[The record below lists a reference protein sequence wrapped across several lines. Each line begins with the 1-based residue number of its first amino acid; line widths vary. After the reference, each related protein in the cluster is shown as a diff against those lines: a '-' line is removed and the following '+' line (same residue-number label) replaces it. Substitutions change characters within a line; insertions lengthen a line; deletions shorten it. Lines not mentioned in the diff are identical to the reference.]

1 MSGGTKQQ
9 FKQFSITC
17 AEDACLVLGMLIS
30 GMTVN
35 LEKYKEY
42 ASEAE
47 SLLESTQEEY
57 VPAKEYDDVNDK
69 LLYRQREILKFTA
82 DHQSSSFS
90 YIDLRKI
97 LEKHKYVSS
106 PLSEEVSA
114 ILSEFL
120 DVRNWTFHNPQS
132 LMVAAKEA
140 ARKDIPDELKE
151 IAQVTPQLNPVLIR
165 KICRYEIVML
175 ASLTIH
181 TQKRIE
187 QFEKV
192 LRSMKTDYQEIY
204 DSIENKPF
212 LMTAHGLSD
221 RVQYVELKATSGL
234 SDYHSDIAQISMAI
248 QKSKYDG
255 SDEKFNDWVVRL
267 DGENSCCDST
277 LTEDSQNE
285 ANHK

>member
-90 YIDLRKI
+90 YIRKKI
-97 LEKHKYVSS
+97 PPCKLVMLCDENSAPDIAREVANAKKDGLIDAFFYSSVTEKY
-106 PLSEEVSA
+106 L
-114 ILSEFL
+114 
-120 DVRNWTFHNPQS
+120 T
-132 LMVAAKEA
+132 AA
-140 ARKDIPDELKE
+140 
-151 IAQVTPQLNPVLIR
+151 
-165 KICRYEIVML
+165 L
-175 ASLTIH
+175 ASL
-181 TQKRIE
+181 
-187 QFEKV
+187 
-192 LRSMKTDYQEIY
+192 
-204 DSIENKPF
+204 
-212 LMTAHGLSD
+212 
-221 RVQYVELKATSGL
+221 
-234 SDYHSDIAQISMAI
+234 
-248 QKSKYDG
+248 
-255 SDEKFNDWVVRL
+255 
-267 DGENSCCDST
+267 
-277 LTEDSQNE
+277 
-285 ANHK
+285 

>member
-17 AEDACLVLGMLIS
+17 SEDACLVLGMLIS
-30 GMTVN
+30 GMAVN

-69 LLYRQREILKFTA
+69 LLYRQREILKLTA

-97 LEKHKYVSS
+97 LEKQKHISS

-140 ARKDIPDELKE
+140 AHKDIPDELKK

-165 KICRYEIVML
+165 KICRYELVML
-175 ASLTIH
+175 ASLTMH
-181 TQKRIE
+181 AQKRIE
-187 QFEKV
+187 QFEQV
-192 LRSMKTDYQEIY
+192 LRSMKADYQEIY

-212 LMTAHGLSD
+212 L
-221 RVQYVELKATSGL
+221 
-234 SDYHSDIAQISMAI
+234 
-248 QKSKYDG
+248 
-255 SDEKFNDWVVRL
+255 F
-267 DGENSCCDST
+267 
-277 LTEDSQNE
+277 
-285 ANHK
+285 

>member
-97 LEKHKYVSS
+97 LEKQRYISS

-151 IAQVTPQLNPVLIR
+151 ITQVTPQLNPVN
-165 KICRYEIVML
+165 
-175 ASLTIH
+175 
-181 TQKRIE
+181 Q
-187 QFEKV
+187 
-192 LRSMKTDYQEIY
+192 
-204 DSIENKPF
+204 
-212 LMTAHGLSD
+212 
-221 RVQYVELKATSGL
+221 
-234 SDYHSDIAQISMAI
+234 
-248 QKSKYDG
+248 
-255 SDEKFNDWVVRL
+255 ND
-267 DGENSCCDST
+267 
-277 LTEDSQNE
+277 
-285 ANHK
+285 A

>member
-90 YIDLRKI
+90 YIHPADNLGFLRYDDQLVVLPLVSEDRELAVWYAL
-97 LEKHKYVSS
+97 LEPFDRTPFDVFGNAAAFFLCEGSEDGKHQ
-106 PLSEEVSA
+106 LS
-114 ILSEFL
+114 
-120 DVRNWTFHNPQS
+120 
-132 LMVAAKEA
+132 VAA
-140 ARKDIPDELKE
+140 
-151 IAQVTPQLNPVLIR
+151 
-165 KICRYEIVML
+165 
-175 ASLTIH
+175 
-181 TQKRIE
+181 
-187 QFEKV
+187 
-192 LRSMKTDYQEIY
+192 
-204 DSIENKPF
+204 
-212 LMTAHGLSD
+212 
-221 RVQYVELKATSGL
+221 
-234 SDYHSDIAQISMAI
+234 
-248 QKSKYDG
+248 
-255 SDEKFNDWVVRL
+255 
-267 DGENSCCDST
+267 
-277 LTEDSQNE
+277 
-285 ANHK
+285 

>member
-132 LMVAAKEA
+132 LMVAAKEVA
-140 ARKDIPDELKE
+140 HKDIPDELKE

-165 KICRYEIVML
+165 KICRYELVMFGGIENNSYDLPKVNTIGSGKGIAAISTVKGIDIPSIVDKP
-175 ASLTIH
+175 STSSIIDFEQDDDSIKSISKRKPLTI
-181 TQKRIE
+181 K
-187 QFEKV
+187 
-192 LRSMKTDYQEIY
+192 L
-204 DSIENKPF
+204 
-212 LMTAHGLSD
+212 
-221 RVQYVELKATSGL
+221 
-234 SDYHSDIAQISMAI
+234 
-248 QKSKYDG
+248 
-255 SDEKFNDWVVRL
+255 
-267 DGENSCCDST
+267 
-277 LTEDSQNE
+277 
-285 ANHK
+285 

>member
-47 SLLESTQEEY
+47 SLLESIQEEY

-97 LEKHKYVSS
+97 LEKQKYISWRVLTSSVKPSTFVYLLAMRKPPVVVSILQQEVS
-106 PLSEEVSA
+106 FFYCPLSGEQSKALETFA
-114 ILSEFL
+114 LFFL
-120 DVRNWTFHNPQS
+120 HSVY
-132 LMVAAKEA
+132 V
-140 ARKDIPDELKE
+140 
-151 IAQVTPQLNPVLIR
+151 IR
-165 KICRYEIVML
+165 
-175 ASLTIH
+175 
-181 TQKRIE
+181 
-187 QFEKV
+187 
-192 LRSMKTDYQEIY
+192 
-204 DSIENKPF
+204 
-212 LMTAHGLSD
+212 
-221 RVQYVELKATSGL
+221 RVK
-234 SDYHSDIAQISMAI
+234 
-248 QKSKYDG
+248 
-255 SDEKFNDWVVRL
+255 
-267 DGENSCCDST
+267 C
-277 LTEDSQNE
+277 
-285 ANHK
+285 

>member
-69 LLYRQREILKFTA
+69 LLYRQREILKFA
-82 DHQSSSFS
+82 AEHQGSSFS

-132 LMVAAKEA
+132 LMVAAKEVA
-140 ARKDIPDELKE
+140 HSKCK
-151 IAQVTPQLNPVLIR
+151 NPVLKEQSAR
-165 KICRYEIVML
+165 QQVVRARYRR
-175 ASLTIH
+175 
-181 TQKRIE
+181 Q
-187 QFEKV
+187 EKV
-192 LRSMKTDYQEIY
+192 AGEASPVPE
-204 DSIENKPF
+204 
-212 LMTAHGLSD
+212 GLSED
-221 RVQYVELKATSGL
+221 AG
-234 SDYHSDIAQISMAI
+234 I
-248 QKSKYDG
+248 QRCQDQPDG
-255 SDEKFNDWVVRL
+255 
-267 DGENSCCDST
+267 
-277 LTEDSQNE
+277 
-285 ANHK
+285 

>member
-9 FKQFSITC
+9 VKQFSITC

-30 GMTVN
+30 GISVN

-47 SLLESTQEEY
+47 SLLESIQEEF

-97 LEKHKYVSS
+97 LEKHKYISS
-106 PLSEEVSA
+106 PLSEEVAA

-132 LMVAAKEA
+132 LMVAAKEVA
-140 ARKDIPDELKE
+140 HKDIPDELKE

-165 KICRYEIVML
+165 KICRYELVML

-181 TQKRIE
+181 AQKRIE

-192 LRSMKTDYQEIY
+192 LRSMKADYQEIY

-212 LMTAHGLSD
+212 LMTTQGFSD
-221 RVQYVELKATSGL
+221 RVQYVELNATSGFVGL
-234 SDYHSDIAQISMAI
+234 S
-248 QKSKYDG
+248 
-255 SDEKFNDWVVRL
+255 
-267 DGENSCCDST
+267 
-277 LTEDSQNE
+277 
-285 ANHK
+285 

>member
-9 FKQFSITC
+9 FKQFCISC
-17 AEDACLVLGMLIS
+17 AEDACLALGMLIS
-30 GMTVN
+30 GVSVN
-35 LEKYKEY
+35 LDKYKEY

-47 SLLESTQEEY
+47 SLLESIQEEY
-57 VPAKEYDDVNDK
+57 VPAKEYDGVNDK

-97 LEKHKYVSS
+97 LEKSKYISS
-106 PLSEEVSA
+106 PLSEEVA
-114 ILSEFL
+114 VILSELL

-140 ARKDIPDELKE
+140 AKKDIPDELKGL
-151 IAQVTPQLNPVLIR
+151 AQVTPQLNPVIIR
-165 KICRYEIVML
+165 KTNRYELIML

-181 TQKRIE
+181 AKKRIE

-192 LRSMKTDYQEIY
+192 LKSMKADYQEIY

-221 RVQYVELKATSGL
+221 RVQYLELNGTSGL

-248 QKSKYDG
+248 QKSRYDG
-255 SDEKFNDWVVRL
+255 TDEKFSEWVARPTS
-267 DGENSCCDST
+267 DE
-277 LTEDSQNE
+277 SQLKE
-285 ANHK
+285 SGD

>member
-90 YIDLRKI
+90 YIMST
-97 LEKHKYVSS
+97 EQTPVFAAATN
-106 PLSEEVSA
+106 SA
-114 ILSEFL
+114 KSAKAGAKGYAGSCV
-120 DVRNWTFHNPQS
+120 DSASQS
-132 LMVAAKEA
+132 TWQA
-140 ARKDIPDELKE
+140 
-151 IAQVTPQLNPVLIR
+151 
-165 KICRYEIVML
+165 
-175 ASLTIH
+175 
-181 TQKRIE
+181 
-187 QFEKV
+187 
-192 LRSMKTDYQEIY
+192 
-204 DSIENKPF
+204 
-212 LMTAHGLSD
+212 
-221 RVQYVELKATSGL
+221 
-234 SDYHSDIAQISMAI
+234 
-248 QKSKYDG
+248 
-255 SDEKFNDWVVRL
+255 
-267 DGENSCCDST
+267 
-277 LTEDSQNE
+277 
-285 ANHK
+285 

>member
-30 GMTVN
+30 GITVN

-97 LEKHKYVSS
+97 LEKHKYISS
-106 PLSEEVSA
+106 PLSEEMSA
-114 ILSEFL
+114 IAPSRYIEFIDHDL
-120 DVRNWTFHNPQS
+120 EIDYTTEMARIQAEMRAVLLEEKHSQAM
-132 LMVAAKEA
+132 LEEA
-140 ARKDIPDELKE
+140 FRGIGYGID
-151 IAQVTPQLNPVLIR
+151 
-165 KICRYEIVML
+165 
-175 ASLTIH
+175 
-181 TQKRIE
+181 
-187 QFEKV
+187 
-192 LRSMKTDYQEIY
+192 
-204 DSIENKPF
+204 
-212 LMTAHGLSD
+212 
-221 RVQYVELKATSGL
+221 
-234 SDYHSDIAQISMAI
+234 
-248 QKSKYDG
+248 
-255 SDEKFNDWVVRL
+255 
-267 DGENSCCDST
+267 
-277 LTEDSQNE
+277 
-285 ANHK
+285 